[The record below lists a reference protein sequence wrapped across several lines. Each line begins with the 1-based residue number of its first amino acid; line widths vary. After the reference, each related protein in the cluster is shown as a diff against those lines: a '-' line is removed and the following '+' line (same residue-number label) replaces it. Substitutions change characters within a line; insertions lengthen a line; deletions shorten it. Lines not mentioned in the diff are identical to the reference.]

1 MHIDSS
7 NSGKCGRIALGV
19 ALVLGFLALGR
30 TSVFAAGLS
39 TRFGEVTVTNLC
51 IGHRYSMEETAK
63 LPLAIL
69 NTSAGPVELRIDP
82 MLPAESELKNGYEP
96 IPDLSWIGL
105 EKNLFTI
112 PPNEHGTTDIFV
124 TIPNE
129 RELLGKKF
137 QVFIWSRTIGTSIG
151 VGLKSK
157 LLFDIAPEE
166 CDTKSLD
173 KAVGD
178 FDFVVEPEKIS
189 LHDVKIGKTFD
200 MEKEV
205 GVVLKITNKGK
216 ESKNIKIECIDV
228 PDSYSGI
235 SAGYRKCPAPSLL
248 TLRTSPEF
256 DLAPGSSADIRMYLD
271 FPGKDEY
278 ADQNYVFLIKSLNGD
293 VSIYTPVYVST
304 TK

>member
-1 MHIDSS
+1 MLS
-7 NSGKCGRIALGV
+7 
-19 ALVLGFLALGR
+19 ALVVLAFGS
-30 TSVFAAGLS
+30 TSALAAGLS

-51 IGHRYSMEETAK
+51 IGHKYSMEETAK

-82 MLPAESELKNGYEP
+82 MSPAESELKNGYEP
-96 IPDLSWIGL
+96 IPDLSWISL
-105 EKNLFTI
+105 ERNLFTI
-112 PPNEHGTTDIFV
+112 APNEHGTTDIFV
-124 TIPNE
+124 TIPNK

-173 KAVGD
+173 KALGD

-200 MEKEV
+200 LEKEA

-216 ESKNIKIECIDV
+216 GSKKIKVESIGI

-235 SAGYRKCPAPSLL
+235 PAGYRACPSPSFL

-256 DLAPGSSADIRMYLD
+256 DLAPGNSADIRIYLD
-271 FPGKDEY
+271 FPDKDEY
-278 ADQNYVFLIKSLNGD
+278 ANQKYVFLIKSLNES